1 MFFCHFKLIEHLKVI
16 ESSISQLNPFK
27 SSEHLVIKTLLFPII
42 FISRYNIIPKLEHTV
57 LFNSVPNGS
66 ILFNIN

>member
-1 MFFCHFKLIEHLKVI
+1 MFFGRFKLIEHFKPI
-16 ESSISQLNPFK
+16 GSSTSQLNPVN
-27 SSEHLVIKTLLFPII
+27 SSEHLVLKNLLSPMI
-42 FISRYNIIPKLEHTV
+42 FISRYNIIPKLEHTT